1 MKLLRKLFE
10 REMSS
15 EEMGEETKLHKKIP
29 MSSFVKQYGKER
41 GKKIYY
47 ATVKRMAMKE
57 NNNSSEDS
65 VIVEKEG
72 KKKRGS
78 PWFRDKDNDKLI
90 SRNHP
95 NRSYMSY
102 DQIAKRKKIYTARL
116 KKFVANGGN
125 PNAPAPNRPAMTMR
139 EVIAAGATRTALGKK
154 TKTKRI
160 KSAIRKIKQKRK

>member
-47 ATVKRMAMKE
+47 ATVKRMAIKE

-72 KKKRGS
+72 KKKKSRKS
-78 PWFRDKDNDKLI
+78 ILKTLKMVQNNDILI
-90 SRNHP
+90 
-95 NRSYMSY
+95 
-102 DQIAKRKKIYTARL
+102 KKY
-116 KKFVANGGN
+116 KKEN
-125 PNAPAPNRPAMTMR
+125 
-139 EVIAAGATRTALGKK
+139 EKK
-154 TKTKRI
+154 SI
-160 KSAIRKIKQKRK
+160 